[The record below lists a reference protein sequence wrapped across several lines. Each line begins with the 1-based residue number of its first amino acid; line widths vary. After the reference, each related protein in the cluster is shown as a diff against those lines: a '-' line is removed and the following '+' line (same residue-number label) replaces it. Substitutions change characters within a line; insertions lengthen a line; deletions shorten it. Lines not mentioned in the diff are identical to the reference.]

1 MTAIA
6 QEPTVRPS
14 CLATRASL
22 RSYVRAGL
30 PNRTAHRVSAHLEC
44 CRACTH
50 AYLELV
56 ERPPRVRNTARVS
69 LRRRV

>member
-14 CLATRASL
+14 CLAIRASL
-22 RSYVRAGL
+22 RAYVRAGL
-30 PNRTAHRVSAHLEC
+30 PNRAAHRVSAHLEC
-44 CRACTH
+44 CRSCTA

-56 ERPPRVRNTARVS
+56 EPPFRVRSTARAS